1 MNSTHTK
8 NFLNQNTNNFGNE
21 KVFDAKLNII
31 LKPFGKDEQAD

>member
-8 NFLNQNTNNFGNE
+8 NFFNQTASNFGNE

-31 LKPFGKDEQAD
+31 LKPFGKNEQAD